1 MRRLYVV
8 GVDVL
13 PAERFRQQVR
23 EAAQREEE
31 DSEVRRVPQGSAL
44 VEPISRSRVP
54 DLISRWA
61 NRGYTETHHVDRSN
75 PRRGFVPTCQFIP
88 SHCQQ

>member
-23 EAAQREEE
+23 EAAQHEEE
-31 DSEVRRVPQGSAL
+31 DSEVRRAPQGSAL
-44 VEPISRSRVP
+44 VESLSPARIPGCRCRRAWRSG
-54 DLISRWA
+54 DES
-61 NRGYTETHHVDRSN
+61 HHTDRSS
-75 PRRGFVPTCQFIP
+75 PRRGFVPTCHFTP
-88 SHCQQ
+88 SHRQ